1 MVSLKNKLPLGL
13 FALCA
18 VSVVG
23 MKDTGVFINE
33 HVQKTYSGSEIEFA
47 IGEKVEI
54 LQNKG
59 NEYYVQK
66 GKAKVTIPQEKIL
79 LTEVDVPTYKIV
91 KASPI
96 LDDNGK
102 IIRSLFVDEY
112 AVGISIDD
120 TKAKIKC
127 NDGTVG
133 NVDRLAIKK
142 VSDKRN
148 NVTEV
153 QVKNNTVAKS
163 DNGKKLNLN
172 KNQVVNVIDF
182 NNGLFVIQDN
192 GNFYNVEAKNLN
204 IVSGLKV
211 DKAVAV
217 KVDKAVA
224 VKVDA
229 KSDLSSDEKE
239 IQEVIKNKEK
249 ITKDAKETKEVKK
262 APAANPS
269 IAAKV
274 INSAENKLG
283 STYVYGDTGKDGYDC
298 SGLVYSIY
306 NNELGISI
314 PRSSVSQSTFGKQ
327 VSKSDL
333 QEGDLVFFN
342 TVGNGVSHVGI
353 YVGDGKFIHAS
364 SGQGKVM
371 TSSLDEGYYQERY
384 VNATRV
390 L

>member
-1 MVSLKNKLPLGL
+1 MFSFKNKLPLGL

-18 VSVVG
+18 VSIVG

-33 HVQKTYSGSEIEFA
+33 HVQKAYSGNEIDFS
-47 IGEKVEI
+47 IGEKVEV
-54 LQNKG
+54 LERKG
-59 NEYYVQK
+59 NDYFVQK
-66 GKAKVTIPQEKIL
+66 GKAKVTIPQDKIL
-79 LTEVDVPTYKIV
+79 LTEVNVPTYKVV

-112 AVGISIDD
+112 AIGVSTNND
-120 TKAKIKC
+120 KAKIKC

-133 NVDRLAIKK
+133 NVDIKALKK
-142 VSDKRN
+142 VADKRN
-148 NVTEV
+148 NVTNVE
-153 QVKNNTVAKS
+153 VKNKTVATS

-172 KNQVVNVIDF
+172 KKQVVNVVDF
-182 NNGLFVIQDN
+182 ADGLFVIEYKGTN
-192 GNFYNVEAKNLN
+192 YNVPAKDLD
-204 IVSGLKV
+204 IVSGIKIE
-211 DKAVAV
+211 KEEENN
-217 KVDKAVA
+217 
-224 VKVDA
+224 
-229 KSDLSSDEKE
+229 SDSVISNDEKE
-239 IQEVIKNKEK
+239 IQEAIKNKNVIKVNFE
-249 ITKDAKETKEVKK
+249 AKK
-262 APAANPS
+262 APGPNAS

-274 INSAENKLG
+274 ISSAEDKLG
-283 STYVYGDTGKDGYDC
+283 STYVYGDTGKAGFDC

-306 NNELGISI
+306 NDELGISI
-314 PRSSVSQSTFGKQ
+314 PRSSRTQSTFGQQ

-342 TVGNGVSHVGI
+342 TTGNGVSHVGI

-371 TSSLDEGYYQERY
+371 TSSLSEEYYQDRY

>member
-1 MVSLKNKLPLGL
+1 MESLKNKLPLGL

-18 VSVVG
+18 ISVVG

-33 HVQKTYSGSEIEFA
+33 HVQKTYSGNEIEFA

-59 NEYYVQK
+59 NEYYIQK

-217 KVDKAVA
+217 KVD
-224 VKVDA
+224 A
-229 KSDLSSDEKE
+229 KSDLSFDEKE
-239 IQEVIKNKEK
+239 IQEVIKNKDK
-249 ITKDAKETKEVKK
+249 VNKESKEVKK

-353 YVGDGKFIHAS
+353 YIGDGKFIHAS

-384 VNATRV
+384 VNAARV

>member
-1 MVSLKNKLPLGL
+1 MVSFKNKLPLGL

-18 VSVVG
+18 VSIVG

-33 HVQKTYSGSEIEFA
+33 HVQKTYSGNEIEFA
-47 IGEKVEI
+47 VGEKVEI
-54 LQNKG
+54 LENKG

-79 LTEVDVPTYKIV
+79 LTEINVPTYQIV

-102 IIRSLFVDEY
+102 IIRNLFIDEF
-112 AVGISIDD
+112 AIGISIDKD
-120 TKAKIKC
+120 KAKIKC

-133 NVDRLAIKK
+133 NVDRTALKK
-142 VSDKRN
+142 ISDKRN

-153 QVKNNTVAKS
+153 KVKNNSVARS

-172 KNQVVNVIDF
+172 KSQIVNVIDYKE
-182 NNGLFVIQDN
+182 GLFVIEDK
-192 GNFYNVEAKNLN
+192 GNSYNVDAKDLN
-204 IVSGLKV
+204 IVSGIKV
-211 DKAVAV
+211 ERNEEAR
-217 KVDKAVA
+217 KVQIELLAD
-224 VKVDA
+224 
-229 KSDLSSDEKE
+229 DEKE
-239 IQEVIKNKEK
+239 IKNVIK
-249 ITKDAKETKEVKK
+249 TKEVKELNEFK
-262 APAANPS
+262 RVAAPNSS
-269 IAAKV
+269 IAARV
-274 INSAENKLG
+274 ISSAENKLG
-283 STYVYGDTGKDGYDC
+283 STYVYGDTGKEGYDC

-306 NNELGISI
+306 CNELGISL
-314 PRSSVSQSTFGKQ
+314 PRSSASQSTFGKQ

-342 TVGNGVSHVGI
+342 TTGNGVSHVGI
-353 YVGDGKFIHAS
+353 YIGGGKFIHAS

-371 TSSLDEGYYQERY
+371 TSSLDEGYYEDRY

>member
-1 MVSLKNKLPLGL
+1 MFSFKNKLPLGI

-18 VSVVG
+18 VSIVG

-33 HVQKTYSGSEIEFA
+33 HVQKTYSGNEIDFS
-47 IGEKVEI
+47 IGEKVEV
-54 LQNKG
+54 LERKG
-59 NEYYVQK
+59 NDYFVQK
-66 GKAKVTIPQEKIL
+66 GKAKVTIPQDKIL
-79 LTEVDVPTYKIV
+79 LTEVNVPTYKVV

-112 AVGISIDD
+112 AVGVSVNND
-120 TKAKIKC
+120 KVKIKC

-133 NVDRLAIKK
+133 NVDVKAIKK
-142 VSDKRN
+142 VADKRN
-148 NVTEV
+148 NVTNVE
-153 QVKNNTVAKS
+153 VKNKTVATS

-172 KNQVVNVIDF
+172 KKQVVNVVDF
-182 NNGLFVIQDN
+182 ADGLFVIEESGLN
-192 GNFYNVEAKNLN
+192 YNVPAKDLD
-204 IVSGLKV
+204 IVSGLKIE
-211 DKAVAV
+211 KAPEIDNASLV
-217 KVDKAVA
+217 
-224 VKVDA
+224 
-229 KSDLSSDEKE
+229 SNDEKE
-239 IQEVIKNKEK
+239 IQEAIKNKDEIK
-249 ITKDAKETKEVKK
+249 VNFETKKVSGPN
-262 APAANPS
+262 AS

-274 INSAENKLG
+274 ISSAEDKLG
-283 STYVYGDTGKDGYDC
+283 STYVYGDTGKAGFDC

-306 NNELGISI
+306 NDELGISI
-314 PRSSVSQSTFGKQ
+314 PRSSITQSTFGQQ

-342 TVGNGVSHVGI
+342 TTGNGVSHVGI

-371 TSSLDEGYYQERY
+371 TSSLSEGYYQDRY

>member
-1 MVSLKNKLPLGL
+1 MESLKNKLPLGL

-18 VSVVG
+18 ISVVG

-33 HVQKTYSGSEIEFA
+33 HVQKTYSGNEIEFA

-59 NEYYVQK
+59 NEYYIQK

-182 NNGLFVIQDN
+182 NNGLFIIQDN

-217 KVDKAVA
+217 KVD
-224 VKVDA
+224 A
-229 KSDLSSDEKE
+229 KSDLSFDEKE
-239 IQEVIKNKEK
+239 IQEVIKNKDK
-249 ITKDAKETKEVKK
+249 VNKEIKEVKK
-262 APAANPS
+262 APAVNPS

>member
-18 VSVVG
+18 VSIVG

-33 HVQKTYSGSEIEFA
+33 HVQKTYTGNEIEFA

-182 NNGLFVIQDN
+182 NNGFFVIQDN

-217 KVDKAVA
+217 KVD
-224 VKVDA
+224 A
-229 KSDLSSDEKE
+229 KSDLSFDEKE
-239 IQEVIKNKEK
+239 IQEVIKNKDK
-249 ITKDAKETKEVKK
+249 VNKESKEVKK

>member
-1 MVSLKNKLPLGL
+1 MFSFKNKLPLGI

-18 VSVVG
+18 VSIVG

-33 HVQKTYSGSEIEFA
+33 HVQKTYSGNEIDFS
-47 IGEKVEI
+47 IGEKVEV
-54 LQNKG
+54 LERKG
-59 NEYYVQK
+59 NDYFVQK
-66 GKAKVTIPQEKIL
+66 GKAKVTIPQDKIL
-79 LTEVDVPTYKIV
+79 LTEVNVPTYKVV

-112 AVGISIDD
+112 AIGISTNND
-120 TKAKIKC
+120 KAKIKC

-133 NVDRLAIKK
+133 NVDLKAIKK
-142 VSDKRN
+142 VADKRN
-148 NVTEV
+148 NATNVE
-153 QVKNNTVAKS
+153 VKNKTVATS

-172 KNQVVNVIDF
+172 KKQVVNVVDF
-182 NNGLFVIQDN
+182 ADGRFVIEESGLN
-192 GNFYNVEAKNLN
+192 YNVPAKDLD
-204 IVSGLKV
+204 IVSGLKIE
-211 DKAVAV
+211 
-217 KVDKAVA
+217 KVPEIDNASLV
-224 VKVDA
+224 
-229 KSDLSSDEKE
+229 SNDEKE
-239 IQEVIKNKEK
+239 IQEVIKNK
-249 ITKDAKETKEVKK
+249 DAIKVNLETKKVSGPN
-262 APAANPS
+262 AS

-274 INSAENKLG
+274 ISSAEDKLG
-283 STYVYGDTGKDGYDC
+283 STYVYGDTGKAGFDC

-306 NNELGISI
+306 NDELGISI
-314 PRSSVSQSTFGKQ
+314 PRSSITQSTFGQQ

-342 TVGNGVSHVGI
+342 TTGNGVSHVGI

-371 TSSLDEGYYQERY
+371 TSSLSEEYYQDRY

>member
-18 VSVVG
+18 VSIVG

-33 HVQKTYSGSEIEFA
+33 HVQKTYSGSEIEFS

-54 LQNKG
+54 LENKG

-79 LTEVDVPTYKIV
+79 LTEVNVPTYKVV

-102 IIRSLFVDEY
+102 IIRNLFIDEY
-112 AVGISIDD
+112 AIGVSIDNN
-120 TKAKIKC
+120 KAKIKC

-133 NVDRLAIKK
+133 SVDRTALKK
-142 VSDKRN
+142 ISDKRN

-153 QVKNNTVAKS
+153 QVKNNTVARS
-163 DNGKKLNLN
+163 DNGKKINLN
-172 KNQVVNVIDF
+172 KNQVVNVVDY
-182 NNGLFVIQDN
+182 NNGFFVIQDN
-192 GNFYNVEAKNLN
+192 GNYYNVEAKNLN
-204 IVSGLKV
+204 IVSGLKQEKTE
-211 DKAVAV
+211 D
-217 KVDKAVA
+217 KVDE
-224 VKVDA
+224 
-229 KSDLSSDEKE
+229 KSLLSADERE
-239 IQEVIKNKEK
+239 IQEAIKNK
-249 ITKDAKETKEVKK
+249 DLKEIKEFKK
-262 APAANPS
+262 VAAPNAS
-269 IAAKV
+269 IAGKV
-274 INSAENKLG
+274 ISSAESKLG
-283 STYVYGDTGKDGYDC
+283 STYVYGDTGKEGYDC

-306 NNELGISI
+306 NDELGISI

-342 TVGNGVSHVGI
+342 TTGNGVSHVGI

-371 TSSLDEGYYQERY
+371 TSSLTEDYYQDRY
-384 VNATRV
+384 VNATRII
-390 L
+390 

>member
-18 VSVVG
+18 ISVVG

-33 HVQKTYSGSEIEFA
+33 HVQKTYSGNEIEFA

-59 NEYYVQK
+59 NEYYIQK

-217 KVDKAVA
+217 KVD
-224 VKVDA
+224 A
-229 KSDLSSDEKE
+229 KSDLSFDEKE
-239 IQEVIKNKEK
+239 IQEVIKNKDK
-249 ITKDAKETKEVKK
+249 VNKEIKEVKK
-262 APAANPS
+262 APAVNPS

>member
-1 MVSLKNKLPLGL
+1 MESLKNKLPLGL

-18 VSVVG
+18 ISVVG

-33 HVQKTYSGSEIEFA
+33 HVQKTYSGNEIEFA

-59 NEYYVQK
+59 NEYYIQK

-112 AVGISIDD
+112 AVGISIDE

-172 KNQVVNVIDF
+172 KNQLVNVIDF

-217 KVDKAVA
+217 KVD
-224 VKVDA
+224 A
-229 KSDLSSDEKE
+229 KSDLSFDEKE
-239 IQEVIKNKEK
+239 IQEVIKNKDK
-249 ITKDAKETKEVKK
+249 VNKESKEVKK

>member
-18 VSVVG
+18 FSVVG

-79 LTEVDVPTYKIV
+79 LTEVDVPPYKIV

-127 NDGTVG
+127 NDGTIG
-133 NVDRLAIKK
+133 NVSRTALKK
-142 VSDKRN
+142 VADKRN

-217 KVDKAVA
+217 KVD
-224 VKVDA
+224 A
-229 KSDLSSDEKE
+229 KSDLSFDEKE
-239 IQEVIKNKEK
+239 IQEVIKNKDK
-249 ITKDAKETKEVKK
+249 VNKEIKEVKK
-262 APAANPS
+262 APAVNPS

-371 TSSLDEGYYQERY
+371 TSSLTEGYYQERY

>member
-1 MVSLKNKLPLGL
+1 MESLKNKLPLGL

-18 VSVVG
+18 ISVVG

-33 HVQKTYSGSEIEFA
+33 HVQKTYSGNEIEFA

-59 NEYYVQK
+59 NEYYIQK

-112 AVGISIDD
+112 AVCISIDD

-217 KVDKAVA
+217 KVD
-224 VKVDA
+224 A
-229 KSDLSSDEKE
+229 KSDLSFDEKE
-239 IQEVIKNKEK
+239 IQEVIKNKDK
-249 ITKDAKETKEVKK
+249 VNKESKEVKK
-262 APAANPS
+262 ASSANPS